1 MIYMIAVRSAISNRN
16 SQFSSPKKKFFQS
29 MSIIICYLFLFINM
43 RNISQVITKWFDSGT
58 DGTKLAQD
66 DFALLAASFSNRIMG
81 TFFILE

>member
-1 MIYMIAVRSAISNRN
+1 
-16 SQFSSPKKKFFQS
+16 
-29 MSIIICYLFLFINM
+29 M